1 MTTRLITPP
10 TEEPV
15 TLEKVKT
22 QLRVDGTEDDIL
34 ISSLITAAREQC
46 EHMIKRSI
54 LPQTWEQV
62 RSGFGGDNI
71 KLLNPSIISI
81 TSIKYID
88 ATTAN
93 EVTLSSGQ
101 YVLDKDAE
109 PGLLYPANGTSWP
122 STLCLTNAVRIRYQA
137 GYADEASVPAS
148 IKNWIMLAV
157 AEMYN
162 CGCDSLPHDFMDGM
176 LDRYRIWS
184 L

>member
-10 TEEPV
+10 ASEPV
-15 TLEKVKT
+15 ALADIKV
-22 QLRVDGTEDDIL
+22 QLRVDGTEDDVL
-34 ISSLITAAREQC
+34 LNSLITAAREQC
-46 EHMIKRSI
+46 EHILKRSI
-54 LPQTWEQV
+54 LPQTWELV
-62 RSGFGGDNI
+62 LASFPCEKI

-93 EVTLSSGQ
+93 EVTLSAGQ

-109 PGLLYPANGTSWP
+109 PGLVYPATGASWP
-122 STLCLTNAVRIRYQA
+122 NTLCLTNAVRVRYQA

-148 IKNWIMLAV
+148 IKNWITLAV
-157 AEMYN
+157 SEMYN
-162 CGCDSLPHDFMDGM
+162 CGCDSLPNDFMDGL

>member
-15 TLEKVKT
+15 TLDEVKT

-34 ISSLITAAREQC
+34 IESLITAAREQC
-46 EHMIKRSI
+46 EHILKRSI
-54 LPQTWEQV
+54 LPQTWELV
-62 RSGFGGDNI
+62 LAAFPCEKI
-71 KLLNPSIISI
+71 KLLYPSIISI
-81 TSIKYID
+81 TNIKYID

-109 PGLLYPANGTSWP
+109 PGLVYPVTGASWP
-122 STLCLTNAVRIRYQA
+122 NTLCLTNAVRIRYQA
-137 GYADEASVPAS
+137 GYADVESVPAS
-148 IKNWIMLAV
+148 IKNWIKLAV
-157 AEMYN
+157 SEMYN
-162 CGCDSLPHDFMDGM
+162 CGCDSLPENFMDAL